1 MKRFSNASEFRQIL
15 RRLKEVQEKL
25 ERSDQSS
32 LASKL
37 SDINNSLSIIEGNQT
52 DISDTVLQTLD
63 WMQTAIQD
71 GFRATKER
79 IYSLEAKMK
88 SR

>member
-1 MKRFSNASEFRQIL
+1 MKRSSNASEFRQIL
-15 RRLKEVQEKL
+15 SRLKEVQEQL
-25 ERSDQSS
+25 ERPDQSS

-52 DISDTVLQTLD
+52 EFSDTVLQTLD
-63 WMQTAIQD
+63 RTDIQD
-71 GFRATKER
+71 GFRAMEER